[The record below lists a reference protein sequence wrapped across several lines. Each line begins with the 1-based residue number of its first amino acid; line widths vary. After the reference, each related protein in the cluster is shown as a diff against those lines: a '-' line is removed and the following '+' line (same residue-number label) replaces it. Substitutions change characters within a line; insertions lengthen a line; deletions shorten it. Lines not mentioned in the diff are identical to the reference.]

1 MRVQGNDKFDEVYR
15 HIAEVMILADA
26 LWVLAHSLG
35 GSRDETVKNELLDAY
50 VYGGTVVNKH
60 IAQRSPEEA
69 VHAGNCLGL
78 NQTSHRFATMPRDYI
93 FATMPS
99 FP

>member
-1 MRVQGNDKFDEVYR
+1 
-15 HIAEVMILADA
+15 
-26 LWVLAHSLG
+26 
-35 GSRDETVKNELLDAY
+35 
-50 VYGGTVVNKH
+50 
-60 IAQRSPEEA
+60 
-69 VHAGNCLGL
+69 LGL